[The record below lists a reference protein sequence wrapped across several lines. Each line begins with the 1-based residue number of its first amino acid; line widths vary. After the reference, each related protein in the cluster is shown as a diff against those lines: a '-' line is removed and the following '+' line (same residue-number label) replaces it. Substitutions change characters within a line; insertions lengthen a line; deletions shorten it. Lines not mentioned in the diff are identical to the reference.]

1 MGLPNGPRLPIGSTE
16 RRPDPPMPLDLLT
29 RLDPLRRVQCPYCF
43 ERFAAFELHV
53 KCDSP
58 ACETDF
64 GRQVEDPILTRTYF
78 GSGADSM
85 IRSPWWADPRRDAR
99 RGLRRHL
106 DWMVLPGRLDCPA
119 CGNATDCRLCPR
131 CHQRLPDAAISGRPG
146 HITIFGPQSVGKTTY
161 MTVVLH
167 ELDQRFGPERGLLLE
182 PIDEEVRRRYS
193 QEYRDVT
200 YGSAMQGIGVGQWG
214 EVSRQAHMPTPPLEV
229 NRRVLQPLVYRV
241 KRRGASG
248 AEPLLS
254 FSDLAGE
261 DWEMNFSV
269 LRREAG
275 HLIRKARGLL
285 LLIDPLRI
293 PQVAR
298 DSRVRLTPKEAIA
311 PPAEYREDLSKL
323 AAFFDRTP
331 VKVPLAICLNKL
343 DRWGP
348 LMAPGTAL
356 HEVATSV
363 PGELGREDS
372 DRLIH
377 EEVRA
382 AMRRWDQLSFLEH
395 LEIDFPRHRFFAC
408 SALGDAAQE
417 EEDSPQPLPTPL
429 LVDRPL
435 LWLLKQ
441 QQLIR

>member
-1 MGLPNGPRLPIGSTE
+1 
-16 RRPDPPMPLDLLT
+16 MPLDLLT

-53 KCDSP
+53 KCESP
-58 ACETDF
+58 SCEGDF

-78 GSGADSM
+78 GPGADSM
-85 IRSPWWADPRRDAR
+85 IRSPWWVDPRRDPG

-106 DWMVLPGRLDCPA
+106 DWMVLPGRLDCPV
-119 CGNATDCRLCPR
+119 CGKGAECRLCPR
-131 CHQRLPDAAISGRPG
+131 CHQRMPDSAIASRLG
-146 HITIFGPQSVGKTTY
+146 HITIFGPQSVGKTTF

-167 ELDQRFGPERGLLLE
+167 ELDQHVGPERGLLLE
-182 PIDEEVRRRYS
+182 PIDDEVRRRYK
-193 QEYRDVT
+193 QEYQDVT

-214 EVSRQAHMPTPPLEV
+214 EVTRQAHMPTPPLEV

-241 KRRGASG
+241 KRRGRAG
-248 AEPLLS
+248 VEPLLS
-254 FSDLAGE
+254 FSDMAGE

-275 HLIRKARGLL
+275 HLIRKAKGLL
-285 LLIDPLRI
+285 LLIDPMRL
-293 PQVAR
+293 PQVAS
-298 DSRVRLTPKEAIA
+298 DPRVRLTPKEAIA

-331 VKVPLAICLNKL
+331 VGVPLAICLNKL

-348 LMAPGTAL
+348 LMAPGTIL

-363 PGELGREDS
+363 PGKGVDGNPDQLV
-372 DRLIH
+372 H

-382 AMRRWDQLSFLEH
+382 AMRRWDQLPFLEH
-395 LEIDFPRHRFFAC
+395 LEIDFPHHRFFAC
-408 SALGDAAQE
+408 SALGDAAQA
-417 EEDSPQPLPTPL
+417 EEDAPQPLPTPL
-429 LVDRPL
+429 LVERPL

-441 QQLIR
+441 QKLIR